1 MFSKTPTCSFYFTNE
16 FSRQILDTCPWRS
29 LFLEKIVLANLL
41 PVQFHETIQEY
52 DFEKK
57 WFFKNKP
64 LAAASDYC
72 KLGCMHLVEK
82 PVLVNKKIFEKEK
95 QQTLNKHIFENT

>member
-29 LFLEKIVLANLL
+29 LFLEKIVLANSL
-41 PVQFHETIQEY
+41 PVQFHETIQ
-52 DFEKK
+52 
-57 WFFKNKP
+57 
-64 LAAASDYC
+64 AASDYC
-72 KLGCMHLVEK
+72 KLGYMHLVEK